1 MVRLDVI
8 TMEDPCDGA
17 LEMLK
22 AYAAVSDDG
31 QDCILRMALKRA
43 FVMVQR
49 YADIALLPGKYCVK
63 AEDHGGEVRVYMGG
77 QAVRVRDGK
86 GSPVAY
92 EQVGDVVHVATEGY
106 VEVEFITS
114 ANAVEYD
121 RLMPVVLRYATA
133 VYDGALA
140 PELNGILK
148 ECL

>member
-22 AYAAVSDDG
+22 AYAAVSDGG

-86 GSPVAY
+86 GSPVA
-92 EQVGDVVHVATEGY
+92 Q
-106 VEVEFITS
+106 S
-114 ANAVEYD
+114 
-121 RLMPVVLRYATA
+121 
-133 VYDGALA
+133 
-140 PELNGILK
+140 ELFGNIQFV
-148 ECL
+148 

>member
-8 TMEDPCDGA
+8 AMEDPCEGA
-17 LEMLK
+17 LDALK
-22 AYAAVSDDG
+22 RYAAVSDDG
-31 QDCILRMALKRA
+31 QDSILMMALKRA

-49 YADIALLPGKYCVK
+49 YSDIALLPGKYCVK
-63 AEDHGGEVRVYMGG
+63 AEDHDGDVRVYMGG
-77 QAVRVRDGK
+77 NVVRVLDGN
-86 GSPVAY
+86 GSPVRY
-92 EQVGDVVHVATEGY
+92 TQKGSTVHVGTDGY
-106 VEVEFITS
+106 VAVEFITT